1 MWQWFHRQ
9 VKFVQSNAEW
19 REFSFKL
26 KNSQNKQESSLFPK
40 VRYLEES
47 GKLVSRMMTNQIIS
61 PHTSLISTW
70 DNLKS

>member
-9 VKFVQSNAEW
+9 VKFVRSNAEL

-26 KNSQNKQESSLFPK
+26 KDSQNIQESSLFPK
-40 VRYLEES
+40 VRYSEEPE
-47 GKLVSRMMTNQIIS
+47 KLVSRMMTNQIS